1 MNKPRL
7 LTIIIALTVVS
18 VFGNSGKFYS
28 RVIHS
33 SDQAFTINL
42 PAKQFLF
49 ITNFV
54 QDGGEMPG
62 AVTVYQAA
70 TGLRGI
76 NILIAARSGATT
88 HETHEDTYIAGPV
101 VVTIAPVSNGTL
113 FISYLLGN
121 N

>member
-1 MNKPRL
+1 MA
-7 LTIIIALTVVS
+7 IIAISSVS
-18 VFGNSGKFYS
+18 ALGNSGKFFS

-54 QDGGEMPG
+54 QDGGDTAG
-62 AVTVYQAA
+62 AVTVYQGAA
-70 TGLRGI
+70 GLPGI
-76 NILIAARSGATT
+76 NVLIASPSGSTT
-88 HETHEDTYIAGPV
+88 HEVHEDTYIGGPV
-101 VVTIAPVSNGTL
+101 VVTIAPVSDGTL